1 MPRKKGLLCCETTRE
16 LEQRWLM
23 GGSGLR
29 GAWGM
34 GRACLFHRW
43 GKDRGFVGEE
53 GKPMRKKDFKGF
65 TMPPHVS
72 VEKSRV

>member
-1 MPRKKGLLCCETTRE
+1 
-16 LEQRWLM
+16 M